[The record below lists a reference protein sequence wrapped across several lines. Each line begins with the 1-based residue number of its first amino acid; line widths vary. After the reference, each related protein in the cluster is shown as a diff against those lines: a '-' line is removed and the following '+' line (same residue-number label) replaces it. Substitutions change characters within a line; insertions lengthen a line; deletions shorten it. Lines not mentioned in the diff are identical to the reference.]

1 MYFACKR
8 VGARTLECNK
18 YHYIS
23 SGIMSN
29 PGSTSASGANTPA
42 SRFTKTTETLEDA
55 LKTQTVGLVRLSEF
69 KKRRAE
75 LLEQKER
82 EAAERG
88 RVGIDR

>member
-1 MYFACKR
+1 
-8 VGARTLECNK
+8 
-18 YHYIS
+18 
-23 SGIMSN
+23 MSN
-29 PGSTSASGANTPA
+29 PA

-88 RVGIDR
+88 RVGADR